1 MKQGFVGMKTKGDVI
16 HLVRYTY
23 GKNADETET
32 RVKTFSPNGDGSE
45 KSPYKASKSLGRF
58 LKRVMSAPPAFNV
71 KAELF
76 AVDTTNS
83 TITKV
88 DINLESEKPAESK
101 TEDKPVEEKK
111 EEKAEA

>member
-45 KSPYKASKSLGRF
+45 KTPYKASKSLGRF
-58 LKRVMSAPPAFNV
+58 LKRVLSAPPAFNV

-88 DINLESEKPAESK
+88 DINIAAEKTEKA
-101 TEDKPVEEKK
+101 EDKPAEEKK
-111 EEKAEA
+111 EEKVEA